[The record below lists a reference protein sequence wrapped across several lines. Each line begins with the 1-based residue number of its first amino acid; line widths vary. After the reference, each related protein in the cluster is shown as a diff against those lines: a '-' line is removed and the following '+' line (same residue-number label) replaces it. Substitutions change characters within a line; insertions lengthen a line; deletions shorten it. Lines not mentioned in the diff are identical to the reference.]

1 MKTAEISDAEVFAAF
16 RGVLIDRDNIAHYR
30 GLLRG
35 ELLIN
40 KCGACGHWI
49 YPHRPL
55 CPRCLSWD
63 VKPTQVSGAGK
74 VFMFTLIQQERDP
87 DNRLREPLIA
97 AAVELAEQ
105 SGLRYL
111 ARIVNCPRS
120 ELILNLPVQLTWLER
135 EGHTM
140 PAFEPARAGLV

>member
-1 MKTAEISDAEVFAAF
+1 MKAAELSDSEVFAAF

-40 KCGACGHWI
+40 QCGACGYWI

-74 VFMFTLIQQERDP
+74 VFMFTLIQQERVNIP
-87 DNRLREPLIA
+87 KAEPQGDVRNLH
-97 AAVELAEQ
+97 
-105 SGLRYL
+105 RHYT
-111 ARIVNCPRS
+111 RWYPR
-120 ELILNLPVQLTWLER
+120 
-135 EGHTM
+135 
-140 PAFEPARAGLV
+140 

>member
-1 MKTAEISDAEVFAAF
+1 MRTAQLSDEKVFAAF

-40 KCGACGHWI
+40 QCGACGYWI

-55 CPRCLSWD
+55 CPRCLSWE
-63 VKPTQVSGAGK
+63 VKPTPVSGAGK
-74 VFMFTLIQQERDP
+74 IFTFTLIQQERDP
-87 DNRLREPLIA
+87 NNRLREPLIA

-105 SGLRYL
+105 NGLRYL
-111 ARIVNCPRS
+111 APVVNCSQS
-120 ELILNLPVQLTWLER
+120 ELALDLPVQLTWMER
-135 EGHTM
+135 EGHRT
-140 PAFEPARAGLV
+140 PAFEPASGRKA